1 MKNIREEVKIKG
13 SGRVTDLVD
22 DMIKQAYNITDD
34 EYDFIAGETSDEDL
48 NVFLDGLG
56 DFKSPSTFGEKR
68 RALEVRNKYL
78 KMYNKNNL

>member
-1 MKNIREEVKIKG
+1 MKNIRDEVKIKG
-13 SGRVTDLVD
+13 SGRVTDLID
-22 DMIKQAYNITDD
+22 DMIKSAYNITDD

-68 RALEVRNKYL
+68 RALEVRNKYI
-78 KMYNKNNL
+78 KMYNENNL

>member
-1 MKNIREEVKIKG
+1 MKNIRDEVKIKG
-13 SGRVTDLVD
+13 SGRVTDLID
-22 DMIKQAYNITDD
+22 DMIKSAYNITDD

-78 KMYNKNNL
+78 KMYNENNL

>member
-1 MKNIREEVKIKG
+1 MKKIREEVDIKG

-22 DMIKQAYNITDD
+22 DMIKQAYNITDE

-56 DFKSPSTFGEKR
+56 DFKTPPTFTEKR
-68 RALEVRNKYL
+68 RALEVRNKYI
-78 KMYNKNNL
+78 KMYNENNL